1 MNRNAVL
8 RSFFS
13 GAALLSLASVSL
25 FGCDKKEGATTT
37 GGASAAKTTKADGP
51 PCPELKK
58 DGWDRGPETNFG
70 GNGCSEAKLGK
81 FTCTV
86 HGDLAKWKAS
96 AEGNACKPLVNSN
109 FWCCDQ

>member
-1 MNRNAVL
+1 MVRTAVIK
-8 RSFFS
+8 SFVS
-13 GAALLSLASVSL
+13 GVALLSLASAL
-25 FGCDKKEGATTT
+25 LLACDKKDGGTTT
-37 GGASAAKTTKADGP
+37 GASSAKAKAPDGP
-51 PCPELKK
+51 ACPKLEK

-96 AEGNACKPLVNSN
+96 TEGKACKPLPNSN

>member
-1 MNRNAVL
+1 MIRRSVL
-8 RSFFS
+8 SS
-13 GAALLSLASVSL
+13 AALLALASVSL
-25 FGCDKKEGATTT
+25 FACDKKEQSSSASGSAS
-37 GGASAAKTTKADGP
+37 SAAAKKADGP
-51 PCPELKK
+51 ACPELKK
-58 DGWDRGPETNFG
+58 DGWDRGAETNFG

-96 AEGNACKPLVNSN
+96 TEGKACKPLVNSN